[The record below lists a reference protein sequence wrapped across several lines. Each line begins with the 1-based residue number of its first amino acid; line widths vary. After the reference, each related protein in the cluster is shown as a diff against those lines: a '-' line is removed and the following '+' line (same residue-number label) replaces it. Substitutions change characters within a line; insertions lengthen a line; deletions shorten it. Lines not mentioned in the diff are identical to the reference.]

1 MKLVAVRGSPLIG
14 MYAKVSEDYAVVGVS
29 DSGFINNIKE
39 ELDVDVIVTS
49 ISGSELVGALLALN
63 SKGAVVSSNILE
75 KELKRLE
82 HHLDVK
88 VIDTPMTCFG
98 NNLCIND
105 KGGIA
110 NPEMEDKVVDVVRD
124 FLDIE
129 LVKGTI
135 GGIKTVGM
143 AAVITNKGGLVNP
156 NINDWELKRIQNV
169 MGVEVLK
176 GTVNFGNDMV
186 GSSLIANSKGYL
198 VGRDTTGYELGVVDE
213 ALFP

>member
-14 MYAKVSEDYAVVGVS
+14 MYAKVSEDYAVVGVN
-29 DSGFINNIKE
+29 DSGFIDNIKE

-75 KELKRLE
+75 KELERLKRHLE
-82 HHLDVK
+82 VK

-110 NPEMEDKVVDVVRD
+110 NPEMEERVVEAVRD

-143 AAVITNKGGLVNP
+143 TAVVTNKGGLVNP
-156 NINDWELKRIQNV
+156 NANEWELKRIQSV

-176 GTVNFGNDMV
+176 GTVNFGNDMI